1 MRWRNVFAAVL
12 GVSATMSAANGETFG
27 FGHAATEAEIA
38 GWNISIGRDG
48 ANLPP
53 GSGDTVLGKQI
64 YDERC
69 AACHLETGEGDIGDR
84 LVGGQGTLASEKPIK
99 TIGSY
104 WQYATTLYDYIHRA
118 MPQDSP
124 QSLKPDE
131 VYAVTAYLLSLNGVV
146 ADGTRLDAASL
157 AAIVMPNRDGFEPD
171 NRPDVK
177 Q

>member
-1 MRWRNVFAAVL
+1 
-12 GVSATMSAANGETFG
+12 
-27 FGHAATEAEIA
+27 
-38 GWNISIGRDG
+38 
-48 ANLPP
+48 
-53 GSGDTVLGKQI
+53 
-64 YDERC
+64 
-69 AACHLETGEGDIGDR
+69 
-84 LVGGQGTLASEKPIK
+84 
-99 TIGSY
+99 
-104 WQYATTLYDYIHRA
+104 